1 MIAICPNPYRDTEL
15 ELTLKLRSLL
25 EENGFTV
32 GVFPVFSDPVEP
44 AIPEGIETRDISY
57 LPRDTTLVIIV
68 GGDGTTLAVAR
79 NLKYKDLP
87 LLCVNLGT
95 KGFMA
100 SLAPE
105 DPELKDKIIFKKKS
119 DVPLWEIKENVEC
132 HDCHNKGRG
141 YRIVEWGKYD
151 RSQDSNPQ
159 YRCKDCSINKMKIVE
174 NKK

>member
-1 MIAICPNPYRDTEL
+1 MKLLKKYTLYLIRWQLSTPILAVV
-15 ELTLKLRSLL
+15 LKLL
-25 EENGFTV
+25 
-32 GVFPVFSDPVEP
+32 SDMN
-44 AIPEGIETRDISY
+44 
-57 LPRDTTLVIIV
+57 TLTATIIANLI
-68 GGDGTTLAVAR
+68 GGLIFFWV
-79 NLKYKDLP
+79 
-87 LLCVNLGT
+87 
-95 KGFMA
+95 
-100 SLAPE
+100 
-105 DPELKDKIIFKKKS
+105 DKIIFKKKS